1 MRAGFEFQK
10 IKLIN
15 MKRILLPIS
24 AAIMILS
31 GCTKDFEAL
40 NTNPLAASPATF
52 DANFFLSNAQNTYK
66 EAIGGYAGPILFQSG
81 WVQIFSSTT
90 SGAAN
95 YYSNMDKY
103 VQSSNT
109 NSYTASSWSN
119 CYRAASLA
127 QQIVKDFG
135 ADAEKVNTVSAA
147 IVMKALSIQYATDI
161 YGDLPYSEA
170 LKGDEGI
177 AQPKYDKQEA
187 VMKGLLTEL
196 DGALTKFNASKAKPN
211 ADLFYGGDVAK
222 WKKLGYS
229 VMLRIA
235 MRFTKRDAAFAKT
248 WAEKAYAGGVMS
260 TAADDAFLK
269 GSIATGYTNPNA
281 RALDIPADF
290 YSVRWSKTLIDYLK
304 STNDPRLG
312 VVAEVPPAG
321 LAGNTTFGLAGDNAP
336 ENQLGQPNGYDL
348 NGGATDIT
356 KAPGYP
362 GGTGSGGDFSPIGK
376 YSRPR
381 TSVYTP
387 NRDVAFFIMTA
398 AETSLLL
405 AEAAARGW
413 SVGGNAATHYAN
425 GVKAGMQSL
434 ATFSAAGAISAG
446 AIDAYVAANPLNTS
460 SQAASLKQINEQFWA
475 TTGMLLNFSESW
487 SNWRRSGFPA
497 LTPVVYTGN
506 FSGGAIPRRQIYP
519 TGEASVNGDNYKA
532 GLSGLAPAT
541 DNWASRVWWDN

>member
-196 DGALTKFNASKAKPN
+196 DGALNSTLPRLSPTPTCSM
-211 ADLFYGGDVAK
+211 V
-222 WKKLGYS
+222 
-229 VMLRIA
+229 VML
-235 MRFTKRDAAFAKT
+235 
-248 WAEKAYAGGVMS
+248 
-260 TAADDAFLK
+260 
-269 GSIATGYTNPNA
+269 
-281 RALDIPADF
+281 
-290 YSVRWSKTLIDYLK
+290 
-304 STNDPRLG
+304 
-312 VVAEVPPAG
+312 
-321 LAGNTTFGLAGDNAP
+321 
-336 ENQLGQPNGYDL
+336 PNG
-348 NGGATDIT
+348 
-356 KAPGYP
+356 K
-362 GGTGSGGDFSPIGK
+362 
-376 YSRPR
+376 
-381 TSVYTP
+381 
-387 NRDVAFFIMTA
+387 
-398 AETSLLL
+398 
-405 AEAAARGW
+405 
-413 SVGGNAATHYAN
+413 
-425 GVKAGMQSL
+425 SL
-434 ATFSAAGAISAG
+434 AT
-446 AIDAYVAANPLNTS
+446 
-460 SQAASLKQINEQFWA
+460 Q
-475 TTGMLLNFSESW
+475 
-487 SNWRRSGFPA
+487 
-497 LTPVVYTGN
+497 
-506 FSGGAIPRRQIYP
+506 
-519 TGEASVNGDNYKA
+519 
-532 GLSGLAPAT
+532 
-541 DNWASRVWWDN
+541 